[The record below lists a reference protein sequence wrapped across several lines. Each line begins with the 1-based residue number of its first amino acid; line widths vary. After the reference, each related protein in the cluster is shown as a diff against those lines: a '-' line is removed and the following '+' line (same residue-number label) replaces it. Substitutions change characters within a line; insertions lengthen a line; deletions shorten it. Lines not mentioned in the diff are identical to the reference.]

1 LPYSRLLNSSRSLQ
15 RNHDLAISRR
25 QLLQTSAFAAMTPT
39 LAGMSALSPA
49 HAQSASG
56 LPAGVSWRHAL
67 SLFGDIKYPADFKR
81 FDYVNPDAPKG
92 GVARMISIGT
102 FDNFNIA
109 VSGIKGSLAPAAA
122 MIYEALMARSQD
134 EITTEYGQLAESAAH
149 PDDFSWVIY
158 RLRKEARWHDGQPV
172 TPEDVIFSLENLKK
186 QSPFYASYYRHVV
199 KVEKSGERDVK
210 FTFESAGNRELPT
223 IVGEL
228 TVLPKHWWE
237 GVGGDG
243 KKRDISATTLEK
255 PLGSGPYR
263 IKEFVA
269 GRSVVL
275 ERVKDYWGANLPVQ
289 VGQSN
294 FDELRFEFFRD
305 NLVALEAFKAD
316 QADWITEN
324 SAKQWA
330 TAYDFPAVA
339 DKRVVKQEFPINDSG
354 RMQGFALNLRRKQF
368 QDPRLRRAF
377 NYVFDFE
384 EMNKQLF
391 YGQYKRINSYFDGTE
406 LACSGLPEGAEL
418 QILEPLRDKV
428 PPEVFTTPYQNPVN
442 GNPENVR
449 NNLREALRLLK
460 AAGYEIKDTKLVDAS
475 GQPVTVEIL
484 VQDPS
489 AERLALFFKPS
500 LERLGVTASVRVV
513 DDVQYENRLRTFDFD
528 IITDVWP
535 ESLSPGNEQR
545 EFWGSQTADQTGS
558 KNTIGIKNPAV
569 DALIDRVIF
578 SKDRADLVAATH
590 ALDRVLLWN
599 FYVVP
604 QFTYG
609 FTRYA
614 RWDRFSH
621 ADPLPKY
628 GRSGLPALWWYDAEK
643 AAKIGKRS

>member
-1 LPYSRLLNSSRSLQ
+1 
-15 RNHDLAISRR
+15 LAISRR
-25 QLLQTSAFAAMTPT
+25 RLLQTGAFAAMTPA
-39 LAGMSALSPA
+39 LARLGAVPQA
-49 HAQSASG
+49 YAQSDPE
-56 LPAGVSWRHAL
+56 LTWRHAL

-92 GVARMISIGT
+92 GIARTISIGT
-102 FDNFNIA
+102 YDNFNIA
-109 VSGIKGSLAPAAA
+109 VSGIKGSIAPAVA
-122 MIYEALMARSQD
+122 MIYETLMSRSED
-134 EITTEYGQLAESAAH
+134 EITTEYGHLAEAAAH
-149 PDDFSWVIY
+149 PDDFSWVVY

-172 TPEDVIFSLENLKK
+172 TPDDVIYSLENLKK

-199 KVEKSGERDVK
+199 KAEKSGDRDVK
-210 FTFESAGNRELPT
+210 FTFDGPGNRELPT

-228 TVLPKHWWE
+228 IVLPKHWWE
-237 GVGGDG
+237 GTGSDG

-289 VGQSN
+289 VGQNN

-305 NLVALEAFKAD
+305 NIVALEAFKAD
-316 QADWITEN
+316 QADWIAEN

-330 TAYDFPAVA
+330 TAYDFPAVTE
-339 DKRVVKQEFPINDSG
+339 KRVVKEEFPINDSG
-354 RMQGFALNLRRKQF
+354 LMQGFALNLRRKQF
-368 QDPRLRRAF
+368 QDARLRRAL

-391 YGQYKRINSYFDGTE
+391 YGQYKRINSYFDRTE
-406 LACSGLPEGAEL
+406 LACSGLPEGLEL

-449 NNLREALRLLK
+449 NNLREAIRLVR
-460 AAGYEIKDTKLVDAS
+460 AAGYDIKDTRLVDAS
-475 GQPVTVEIL
+475 GQPVAVEIL
-484 VQDPS
+484 VPDPS
-489 AERLALFFKPS
+489 AERLALFYKPS
-500 LERLGVTASVRVV
+500 LERLGVTTSVRVV
-513 DDVQYENRLRTFDFD
+513 DNVQYENRLREFDFD
-528 IITDVWP
+528 IITEGWP
-535 ESLSPGNEQR
+535 QSLSPGNEQR
-545 EFWGSQTADQTGS
+545 EFWGSQAADQPGS
-558 KNTIGIKNPAV
+558 KNVVGIKNPAV
-569 DALIDRVIF
+569 DALIERVIF
-578 SKDRADLVAATH
+578 AKDRADLVAATH

-609 FTRYA
+609 YSRYA

-621 ADPLPKY
+621 FEPLPKY
-628 GRSGLPALWWYDAEK
+628 GRSGLPMLWWYDAEK